1 MTGCISM
8 IPTTDLCD
16 AHEDRI
22 ADGRLMALTPG
33 WLSFGRH
40 SAFCGPAVTL
50 KVFEDNSLIA
60 EAVRT
65 AGVGRVLVIDGGGSL
80 RCALVGGNLAKAAA
94 ENGWQGIIVNGAIRD
109 ADELDA
115 LNIGVRALALHP
127 VRSIKRGEGCR
138 DLAVAMPGAVVHP
151 GDWIYADRDGVLV
164 SREAL

>member
-1 MTGCISM
+1 M

-22 ADGRLMALTPG
+22 ADGRLTVLTPG
-33 WLSFGRH
+33 WLCFGRH
-40 SAFCGPAVTL
+40 ISFCGPAATL
-50 KVFEDNSLIA
+50 KVFEDNSLVA

-65 AGVGRVLVIDGGGSL
+65 AGAGRVLVIDGGGSL
-80 RCALVGGNLAKAAA
+80 RCALVGGNLAKSAA
-94 ENGWQGIIVNGAIRD
+94 ENGWRGIVVNGAIRD

-115 LNIGVRALALHP
+115 LDIGIRALALHP
-127 VRSIKRGEGCR
+127 VRSIKRGEGSR
-138 DLAVAMPGAVVHP
+138 DLAVAMPGALVRP